1 MEIFNGKKTA
11 EKILSDL
18 KIKIRKLRVKPTL
31 ATILVGEDRAS
42 KLYIKLKKKA
52 AQRIGAKLVLYKFKS
67 GAGEESKFSS
77 STSFRKRN
85 SAKEEDI
92 IHKIESLNENK
103 EVQGI
108 IVQLPL
114 PKGFNAKKITGKISR
129 KKDVDGFQQGSYFPP
144 VLPSAILIALREA
157 IKSQRSKKFLA
168 LVNSRIFGKTLK
180 RFLKKER
187 IRVNYILRKELTHSK
202 LKTKLNSADVI
213 ITACGIPNLI
223 KNNMVKRGVVLI
235 DAGITRLPGK
245 KVLGDVDKKSVKDKA
260 SFLTP
265 VPGGIG
271 PLSVALLLKNTYLA
285 VKKHGKRS

>member
-52 AQRIGAKLVLYKFKS
+52 AQRIGAKLVLYKFKV
-67 GAGEESKFSS
+67 E
-77 STSFRKRN
+77 T
-85 SAKEEDI
+85 KERDI
-92 IHKIESLNENK
+92 IEKIESFNENK

-129 KKDVDGFQQGSYFPP
+129 KKDVDGFQQGSDFPP
-144 VLPSAILIALREA
+144 ALPSAILIALREA
-157 IKSQRSKKFLA
+157 VKSQRSKKFLA
-168 LVNSRIFGKTLK
+168 LVNSRIFGETLK
-180 RFLKKER
+180 RFLRKER
-187 IRVNYILRKELTHSK
+187 IKIDYILKKELPQRK
-202 LKTKLNSADVI
+202 IKVKLNSADVV
-213 ITACGIPNLI
+213 ITVCGVPGLI
-223 KNNMVKRGVVLI
+223 KNDMVKRGVVLI
-235 DAGITRLPGK
+235 DAGITRINGK
-245 KVLGDVDKKSVKDKA
+245 RVLGDVDRKSVKNKA
-260 SFLTP
+260 YYLTP

-271 PLSVALLLKNTYLA
+271 PLTVALLLKNTYLA
-285 VKKHGKRS
+285 AKKYGKRS

>member
-1 MEIFNGKKTA
+1 MKIFNGKKTA

-18 KIKIRKLRVKPTL
+18 KRNIRKLRVKPTL

-42 KLYIKLKKKA
+42 KLYIKLKQKA
-52 AQRIGAKLVLYKFKS
+52 ARKIGANLILYKFES
-67 GAGEESKFSS
+67 GARED
-77 STSFRKRN
+77 
-85 SAKEEDI
+85 DI
-92 IHKIESLNENK
+92 IGKIESLNEDK
-103 EVQGI
+103 KVQGI

-114 PKGFNAKKITGKISR
+114 PDGFKAKKITGKINPG
-129 KKDVDGFQQGSYFPP
+129 KDVDGFQKKSDFSP

-157 IKSQRSKKFLA
+157 VKSQRSKKILA
-168 LVNSRIFGKTLK
+168 LVNSRIFGETLK
-180 RFLKKER
+180 RFLKKEK
-187 IRVNYILRKELTHSK
+187 IRVNYILRKELTHGK

-235 DAGITRLPGK
+235 DAGITRLPGR

-271 PLSVALLLKNTYLA
+271 PLTVALLLKNTYLA
-285 VKKHGKRS
+285 AKKHGKRS

>member
-1 MEIFNGKKTA
+1 MKIFNGKKTA

-18 KIKIRKLRVKPTL
+18 KRNIRKLRVKPTL

-42 KLYIKLKKKA
+42 KLYIKLKQRAAKK
-52 AQRIGAKLVLYKFKS
+52 IGANLILYKFKS
-67 GAGEESKFSS
+67 GARED
-77 STSFRKRN
+77 
-85 SAKEEDI
+85 DI
-92 IHKIESLNENK
+92 IGKIESLNKNK
-103 EVQGI
+103 KIQGI

-114 PKGFNAKKITGKISR
+114 PEGFNAKKITGKINP
-129 KKDVDGFQQGSYFPP
+129 KKDVDGFQNKSDFLP

-157 IKSQRSKKFLA
+157 VKSQRSKKILA
-168 LVNSRIFGKTLK
+168 LVNSRIFGETLK

-187 IRVNYILRKELTHSK
+187 IRVNYILRKELTHGK

>member
-52 AQRIGAKLVLYKFKS
+52 AQRIGAKLVLYKFKV
-67 GAGEESKFSS
+67 E
-77 STSFRKRN
+77 T
-85 SAKEEDI
+85 KERDI
-92 IHKIESLNENK
+92 IEKIESLNENK

-168 LVNSRIFGKTLK
+168 LVNSRIFGETLK
-180 RFLKKER
+180 RFLRKER
-187 IRVNYILRKELTHSK
+187 IKIDYILKKELSQK
-202 LKTKLNSADVI
+202 KIKVKLNSADVV
-213 ITACGIPNLI
+213 ITVCGVPGLI
-223 KNNMVKRGVVLI
+223 KNNMVKQGVVLI
-235 DAGITRLPGK
+235 DAGIARIGGK
-245 KVLGDVDKKSVKDKA
+245 RVLGDVDRKSVKNKA
-260 SFLTP
+260 YYLTP

-271 PLSVALLLKNTYLA
+271 PLTVALLLKNTYLA
-285 VKKHGKRS
+285 AKKYGKRS